1 LKSNSNSLDKVLAFI
16 LICVSTL
23 CAQRVEELVTAGD
36 ALDEKHRNSE
46 ALSLYLK
53 ADGQKP
59 NDAEILR
66 RLSKQYAQLM
76 LDAKSASEKRQ
87 LGEKGLDAA
96 QRAVTANPNNT
107 QTHLSLAI
115 FYGRIALDEPARR
128 KVEMSSLIRQEAET
142 AARLDPKNDY
152 AWHVLGRWNY
162 ELANFNPFLKALAQA
177 IYGKLPDASNE
188 KAVEYFSKAIALQPR
203 RVAHHLELGRAYLA
217 LGEKQKARAQFNK
230 GLPLPSTEK
239 DDDDNKQRARATL
252 EQLQ

>member
-1 LKSNSNSLDKVLAFI
+1 LKLNSNSLDKVLAFI

-53 ADGQKP
+53 ADAQKP

-87 LGEKGLDAA
+87 PGEKALDAA

-107 QTHLSLAI
+107 QAHLSLAI
-115 FYGRIALDEPARR
+115 VYGRIALDEPARR
-128 KVEMSSLIRQEAET
+128 KVETSRLIRQEAET
-142 AARLDPKNDY
+142 AALLDPKNNY

-188 KAVEYFSKAIALQPR
+188 KAVEYFRSTAARCPSFGTWACLSRSRRRAKGSGTIQQGTFPALHR
-203 RVAHHLELGRAYLA
+203 EG
-217 LGEKQKARAQFNK
+217 
-230 GLPLPSTEK
+230 
-239 DDDDNKQRARATL
+239 
-252 EQLQ
+252 